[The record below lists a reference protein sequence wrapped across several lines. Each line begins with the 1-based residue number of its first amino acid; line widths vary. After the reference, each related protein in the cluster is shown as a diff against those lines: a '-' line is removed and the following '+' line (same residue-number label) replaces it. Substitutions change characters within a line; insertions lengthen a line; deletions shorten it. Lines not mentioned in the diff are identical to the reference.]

1 MLKNIIQYSL
11 KWAEKRGQKV
21 KKVRK
26 IFWMLKKVCIF
37 AKERL
42 RGTDNCSIKVL
53 LTLKFY
59 L

>member
-42 RGTDNCSIKVL
+42 RGIDRCSIK
-53 LTLKFY
+53 FY
-59 L
+59 LL